1 MGEKYEFPTAP
12 ADLER
17 LAQQA
22 IDQADW
28 ATASQFYQQLYQVAP
43 SFEHNQQL
51 VAALAQDQ
59 QFQLAYLLQ
68 TEYLTDYQQAAAK
81 TQQAAFKRVLAAQ
94 QFIAAYRWRT
104 WLPQAD
110 QTTALQA
117 IQQAEQQYQ
126 QQAQATI
133 AQLEKDLFH
142 IDEQPIYQQ
151 LALLRQAQQLP
162 LRHFETV
169 MQRLLVNPFLHPLM
183 RATSLEMLV
192 QIQSKTAYPFY
203 TIQQQ
208 QITVVPATLCEI
220 LQVPVIQTLKQQ
232 LLAATDSQDPI
243 MAQALQET
251 LDLHAAYLYPLA
263 PQIITTPADWLTVYQ
278 AVYRQQINLL
288 TPAQQSVLAWQ
299 QRLDQFTAQLNL

>member
-110 QTTALQA
+110 QATALQA

>member
-263 PQIITTPADWLTVYQ
+263 PQIITTPVDWLTVYQ